1 MSPAAAGNPRVWDP
15 SAYLA
20 FAAFR
25 ARPVE
30 DLLHRLTLDAP
41 GSVYDLGCGAGN
53 ITAMLAAKWPGRAV
67 TGLDSSPAML
77 AAAQK
82 RFPDMRWESGDI
94 AAWAP
99 PAPAA
104 LLFSN
109 AALHWVPD
117 HAGLVPRLMGA
128 LVPGGILAAQMP
140 NTADAPYRACLDQV
154 LKRDPWRGRLAD
166 VATHPDPL
174 RAGDY
179 YDLLKPHA
187 AEVDIWETHYAHPL
201 ENLDAV
207 VAWVS
212 GAALVPYLS
221 VLTETEKQRFL
232 GDYRDAAARA
242 YRPQADGRVLF
253 TMRRLFLTAKRCRG
267 GTAR

>member
-1 MSPAAAGNPRVWDP
+1 MSQARVWDP
-15 SAYLA
+15 ATYLA

-30 DLLHRLTLDAP
+30 DLLHRIVLDVP
-41 GSVYDLGCGAGN
+41 GPVYDLGCGAGN
-53 ITAMLAAKWPGRAV
+53 VTAMLAAKWPNRGV
-67 TGLDSSPAML
+67 TGLDSSPSML
-77 AAAQK
+77 AEARK
-82 RFPDMRWESGDI
+82 RFPGMQWDLGDI
-94 AAWAP
+94 AAWTA

-104 LLFSN
+104 LVFSN

-117 HAGLVPRLMGA
+117 HAAVFPRLMKA
-128 LVPGGILAAQMP
+128 LSPGGVLAAQMP
-140 NTADAPYRACLDQV
+140 NTADAPYRACLDDV
-154 LKRDPWRGRLAD
+154 LKADPWRTRLAA

-187 AEVDIWETHYAHPL
+187 GAIDIWETHYAHPL

-221 VLTETEKQRFL
+221 ALTGDEKQRFL
-232 GDYRDAAARA
+232 KDYRDAASAT

-253 TMRRLFLTAKRCRG
+253 TMRRLFVTAKR
-267 GTAR
+267 

>member
-1 MSPAAAGNPRVWDP
+1 MSQARVWDP
-15 SAYLA
+15 ATYLA

-30 DLLHRLTLDAP
+30 DLLHRIAP
-41 GSVYDLGCGAGN
+41 GAPGPIYDLGCGAGN
-53 ITAMLAAKWPGRAV
+53 VTAMLAAKWPGRAV

-77 AAAQK
+77 AEARR
-82 RFPDMRWESGDI
+82 RFPALRWEQGDI

-99 PAPAA
+99 EAPAA
-104 LLFSN
+104 LVFSN

-117 HAGLVPRLMGA
+117 HAALFPRLMGTLA
-128 LVPGGILAAQMP
+128 PGGLLAVQMP
-140 NTADAPYRACLDQV
+140 NTGDAPYRACLDEV
-154 LKRDPWRGRLAD
+154 LKTAPWRSRLAA

-174 RAGDY
+174 RAGGY

-187 AEVDIWETHYAHPL
+187 SAVDIWETHYAHPL

-221 VLTETEKQRFL
+221 ALTGDEKQRFL
-232 GDYRDAAARA
+232 SDYRDAAVNT

-253 TMRRLFLTAKRCRG
+253 KMRRLFVTAQR
-267 GTAR
+267 

>member
-1 MSPAAAGNPRVWDP
+1 MSQARIWDP
-15 SAYLA
+15 AAYLA

-30 DLLHRLTLDAP
+30 DLLHRLSLDAAGP
-41 GSVYDLGCGAGN
+41 IYDLGCGAGN
-53 ITAMLAAKWPGRAV
+53 VTAMLAAKWPGRTV

-77 AAAQK
+77 AEAGR
-82 RFPDMRWESGDI
+82 RFPAMRWDLGDI

-104 LLFSN
+104 LVFAN

-117 HAGLVPRLMGA
+117 HSAVFPRLMSA
-128 LVPGGILAAQMP
+128 LAPGGILAVQMP
-140 NTADAPYRACLDQV
+140 NTGDAPYRACLDDV
-154 LKRDPWRGRLAD
+154 LRQDPWRSRLAA

-179 YDLLKPHA
+179 YDLLKPYA
-187 AEVDIWETHYAHPL
+187 AGIDIWETHYAHPL
-201 ENLDAV
+201 DNLDAV

-221 VLTETEKQRFL
+221 ALDGDEKQRFL
-232 GDYRDAAARA
+232 ADYRTAAAST
-242 YRPQADGRVLF
+242 YSPQADGRVLF
-253 TMRRLFLTAKRCRG
+253 TMRRLFVTAKR
-267 GTAR
+267 